1 MLELPQQ
8 RDAFPEFSLTQDQ
21 AAKLDELARTKH
33 PAWIEFYQAF
43 LACQE
48 YTVYGMQKR
57 FYEGAIEL
65 LRKLEEQ
72 DARNKSV
79 YDDHWFAER
88 VARWMNDTV
97 RS

>member
-1 MLELPQQ
+1 MGLELPQQ
-8 RDAFPEFSLTQDQ
+8 RDAFPEFSLTPDQ

-43 LACQE
+43 LHCQE

-57 FYEGAIEL
+57 FYESAIDL

-72 DARNKSV
+72 DSRNRSV
-79 YDDHWFAER
+79 YDQRFAER
-88 VARWMNDTV
+88 IAEWMNDAG
-97 RS
+97 RG